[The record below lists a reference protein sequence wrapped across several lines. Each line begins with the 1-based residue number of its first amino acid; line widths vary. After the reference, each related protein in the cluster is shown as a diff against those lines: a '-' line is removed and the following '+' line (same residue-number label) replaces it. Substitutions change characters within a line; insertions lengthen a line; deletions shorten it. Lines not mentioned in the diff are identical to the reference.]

1 MKNLFRTNPPSSRL
15 FALVFALF
23 CLGILIA
30 SGGQPSRQSPVR
42 DQLKIINKT
51 RSIEV
56 VEVRAENPNFFIIVL
71 KNVSEV
77 DINGFEINVQ
87 HHARIKGDTSVGGWV
102 ISPGATHDLTIPAQY
117 VLSEITILA
126 AMFADGDI
134 EGDPATI
141 KDLKQWRSG
150 LKKELLRI
158 MPLLDR
164 AIESPD
170 VNSPE
175 ALDRLESQF
184 SSLFSVSETQ
194 PGTTSGFRDAKS
206 DVLTELQT
214 LRQRL
219 ERNGVQNQQKRL
231 LELKKR
237 FEKRIASL

>member
-1 MKNLFRTNPPSSRL
+1 MKNLFPRNSQSSIL
-15 FALVFALF
+15 VTFAFLLF
-23 CLGILIA
+23 CFGILIA
-30 SGGQPSRQSPVR
+30 SGGRQSLVR

-51 RSIEV
+51 KSLEV
-56 VEVRAENPNFFIIVL
+56 VGVRAENPDFFVIVL
-71 KNVSEV
+71 KNVSAFE
-77 DINGFEINVQ
+77 INGFEINVQ
-87 HHARIKGDTSVGGWV
+87 HHARIKGDTSIGGWV

-141 KDLKQWRSG
+141 RDLKQWRSG

-158 MPLLDR
+158 LPLLDR

-175 ALDRLESQF
+175 ALDRLQSQI
-184 SSLFSVSETQ
+184 SSLSSDSETQ
-194 PGTTSGFRDAKS
+194 PGTTNELRDAKG
-206 DVLTELQT
+206 DLFTELQS

-231 LELKKR
+231 LELKTR
-237 FEKRIASL
+237 IEKRIASL